1 MTKLMEPTEQDLRTR
16 TPTPASPVSR
26 KALWTGRVISTVI
39 VLMLLVSSFFKF
51 RPPEFAVKENE
62 RIGWSMSLAPTLG
75 ILEIAVAVLYAIP
88 QTSVLGAI
96 LITGYLG
103 GATATHVR
111 VGDPWFMPVIL
122 GVLAWLGLYL
132 RDPRLR
138 PLVPW
143 RKL

>member
-1 MTKLMEPTEQDLRTR
+1 MTKLMEPTEQAPTLHYAIPMPRT
-16 TPTPASPVSR
+16 S
-26 KALWTGRVISTVI
+26 KAVWTGRVISTLI
-39 VLMLLVSSFFKF
+39 VLMLLMSSFFKF
-51 RPPEFAVKENE
+51 KPPAEAAKETE
-62 RIGWSMSLAPTLG
+62 RIGWTAERAAAIG
-75 ILEIAVAVLYAIP
+75 VVEIAVAVIYAIP

-122 GVLAWLGLYL
+122 GVFAWLGLYL

-143 RKL
+143 RKI